1 MKTNHTV
8 RHITPEKAQSI
19 LSEHG
24 VRISLDKAAMA
35 LDFLYKMANLEIEQ
49 IKQK

>member
-1 MKTNHTV
+1 MNRNHTI

-24 VRISLDKAAMA
+24 VHISLDKAAIA
-35 LDFLYKMANLEIEQ
+35 LDFFYKMATLEIEQ